1 MQEAMAFQERQ
12 NGPHVYE
19 MLPRMNPNITM
30 HFIYSSKDATAYV
43 VLSRIILL
51 REANMLMSLELA
63 DQYHQHTRHGDVL

>member
-43 VLSRIILL
+43 VLGRIIFSQ
-51 REANMLMSLELA
+51 EANILMSLELA